1 MNDDFDDYDE
11 EYADDE
17 DDECDE
23 EDNEEFDEEDEGE
36 LEDVENEESEY
47 GDNQSINNHPY
58 SVLPSYSK
66 KDGHRNEPPSF
77 DYFSRKK
84 ASEKS
89 QKKSPSDKLPNGYT
103 RQDYLDVGWSE
114 TDIELWGL
122 DQPSAPDPH
131 SAGFVIPDMLDGDLD
146 GDFDYPFN

>member
-1 MNDDFDDYDE
+1 MSDDFDDFDE
-11 EYADDE
+11 EYADD
-17 DDECDE
+17 DEC
-23 EDNEEFDEEDEGE
+23 DEEDEGE
-36 LEDVENEESEY
+36 LEDEENEESEY

-58 SVLPSYSK
+58 SVLPSYFK
-66 KDGHRNEPPSF
+66 KDGHLNEPPSF

-84 ASEKS
+84 TSENS
-89 QKKSPSDKLPNGYT
+89 QENALSEKLPNGYT